1 MNKICI
7 SLICFV
13 HLIAC
18 TGQNSNNKKE
28 ISSFKSESKIDDLVK
43 QYLDLDIFSGTV
55 LVAQDG
61 KIIYN
66 KAFGLAN
73 RKENIPNTLQ
83 TKFDIGSIN
92 KAFTKV
98 IILQLIQ
105 EGKIKPDDKLG
116 KYLEGFPK
124 EASEKITIE
133 QLIGHRS
140 GYGDYME
147 DPGFFDRPKSQ
158 QTMEAITEI
167 IKKMPLMFEPG
178 SDWNY
183 SNAGYILL
191 GDIIEKVTGKS
202 YYDNVKERIIK
213 PLNMSGAV
221 VDSAKEMATN
231 RAVGYM
237 KTMRGELEDNE
248 GILLIPTPAG
258 GFIMNGEDLLKFM
271 EAYLFSDKLVKPEAL
286 KYDDFYGFLE
296 KLKKEGGAIPIAGG
310 FEGANAIALN
320 DLKNH
325 MVIIVLA
332 NMDEPV
338 AEQLAKGIYNIVNNK
353 APEKPSIPALQNVY
367 SAYKKNGLDY
377 LRQHF
382 EELSSNFSPMQPKDV
397 LLNQMGYNLLFSG
410 EIEDAVDIFKLNT
423 ELFPDIGNCWDSYG
437 EALLKKGD
445 KKGALAAYR
454 KALSINPNIP
464 SSQEAVK
471 KLEKQ

>member
-271 EAYLFSDKLVKPEAL
+271 E
-286 KYDDFYGFLE
+286 
-296 KLKKEGGAIPIAGG
+296 
-310 FEGANAIALN
+310 
-320 DLKNH
+320 
-325 MVIIVLA
+325 
-332 NMDEPV
+332 
-338 AEQLAKGIYNIVNNK
+338 
-353 APEKPSIPALQNVY
+353 
-367 SAYKKNGLDY
+367 
-377 LRQHF
+377 
-382 EELSSNFSPMQPKDV
+382 
-397 LLNQMGYNLLFSG
+397 
-410 EIEDAVDIFKLNT
+410 
-423 ELFPDIGNCWDSYG
+423 
-437 EALLKKGD
+437 
-445 KKGALAAYR
+445 
-454 KALSINPNIP
+454 
-464 SSQEAVK
+464 
-471 KLEKQ
+471 